1 MIHIYYITINEGF
14 HENILQTFLP
24 IQPIDYKHKIM
35 RYRRWQDAQLSLLGR
50 VILYKVVKEVFNK
63 DYTEDG
69 IKYTKYNKPY
79 FDKNSVKFSIS
90 HSGEIAV
97 CAVCDHS
104 EIGIDVEL
112 ISKIDID
119 DFKTQMTSNEWN
131 KIMNSINKNNAFF
144 DYWTQKEAV
153 IKGYGQGLTI
163 PLTSFEITDNKT
175 MILEEEFFLK
185 EIFISKKYKCHISS
199 NSSIDKVSVKKIN
212 IKSII

>member
-1 MIHIYYITINEGF
+1 
-14 HENILQTFLP
+14 
-24 IQPIDYKHKIM
+24 M